1 MSKIWVI
8 AGREYWAAVRTK
20 SFLITLVLLPVLMAG
35 SAVVQ
40 YVTKKQA
47 DTKDER
53 FAVIDLTQGQKI
65 FPLLKDAADQRNEKV
80 VDPETNRQTKPRFLL
95 ETVRPSADTPQAI
108 KEMRYELSQQVRENK
123 LWGFVEIGPGVTA
136 PIIPGIPPSRETTYL
151 RYQTNHLTSQAFPNW
166 LQVQLATAI
175 LSVHGHVSPEILEA
189 QRKTQ
194 EAFQL
199 RLEGL
204 SEKDAQGNIVE
215 PKTVN
220 LIARFIVP
228 GALVALMFTI
238 VMISSTPGMQ
248 GVVEEKMQRIAEVL
262 LGSLPPFHLMLG
274 KLLGL
279 MGVSLTVAVV
289 YLGGALWA
297 AERYGS
303 IEFLSVPVLV
313 WFFLFQTLSVL
324 MFGSL
329 FLAIGAASTEV
340 KETQTLVMPV
350 MLIACVPMFLLGT
363 AMEDPNNPLVVG
375 ASFFP
380 PSTPMLMMA
389 RVAISPGPPLW
400 QPLLGMALVVLTT
413 LGCVYAAGR
422 IFRVGILMQ
431 GKGAKFSQLFQW
443 VFRG

>member
-1 MSKIWVI
+1 VNKIWVI
-8 AGREYWAAVRTK
+8 AGREYRAAVRTK
-20 SFLITLVLLPVLMAG
+20 SFIITLVLLPVLMAG
-35 SAVVQ
+35 SGAVQ

-47 DTKDER
+47 DTKDKH
-53 FAVIDLTQGQKI
+53 FAIMDLTPGEKIYPILKAAAEDRNRDVIDKETGQ
-65 FPLLKDAADQRNEKV
+65 QV
-80 VDPETNRQTKPRFLL
+80 KPRYLL
-95 ETVRPSADTPQAI
+95 EAVHPTADTKGAI
-108 KEMRYELSQQVRENK
+108 KEMRYELSQQVQKGK
-123 LWGFVEIGPGVTA
+123 LWGFVEIGPDVIKPVPLGQ
-136 PIIPGIPPSRETTYL
+136 SLEQRTTYL
-151 RYQTNHLTSQAFPNW
+151 RYQTNHPTSQAFPTW
-166 LQVQLATAI
+166 LQTQLVVAI
-175 LSVHGHVSPEILEA
+175 LSVKSHLSPEIVEA
-189 QRKTQ
+189 QSKNQQVLT
-194 EAFQL
+194 L
-199 RLEGL
+199 RQEGL

-220 LIARFIVP
+220 VIARFIVP

-238 VMISSTPGMQ
+238 VMLSSTPGMQ
-248 GVVEEKMQRIAEVL
+248 GVIEEKMQRIAEVL

-279 MGVSLTVAVV
+279 MGVSLTVAAV
-289 YLGGALWA
+289 YLGGAFWA
-297 AERYGS
+297 AQKYGFT
-303 IEFLSVPVLV
+303 EFLSAPVLT
-313 WFFLFQTLSVL
+313 WYFLFQIMSVL

-329 FLAIGAASTEV
+329 FLAIGAACTEI

-363 AMEDPNNPLVVG
+363 AMEDPNNPLVVA

-400 QPLLGMALVVLTT
+400 QPLLGMVLVVLVT

>member
-1 MSKIWVI
+1 MRKIWVI

-20 SFLITLVLLPVLMAG
+20 SFVITLVLLPVLMAG

-40 YVTKKQA
+40 YFTKKQA
-47 DTKDER
+47 DTKDEH
-53 FAVIDLTQGQKI
+53 FAVVDLTPGQKI
-65 FPLLKDAADQRNEKV
+65 FPLLKAAAEQRNEKV
-80 VDPETNRQTKPRFLL
+80 LDPETKQQTKPRFLL
-95 ETVRPSADTPQAI
+95 EAVRPTGDTPQAI
-108 KEMRYELSQQVRENK
+108 KEMRYELSQQVREEK
-123 LWGFVEIGPGVTA
+123 LWGFVEIGPGITA
-136 PIIPGIPPSRETTYL
+136 PTTLGKPLSPERAYL

-166 LQVQLATAI
+166 LRVQSATAI
-175 LSVHGHVSPEILEA
+175 LSVRSGLPPEVLEA
-189 QRKTQ
+189 ARKN
-194 EAFQL
+194 EEVFQL
-199 RLEGL
+199 RMEGL

-279 MGVSLTVAVV
+279 MGVSLTVAAV

-297 AERYGS
+297 AERYGFV
-303 IEFLSVPVLV
+303 EFLSVPVLA

-400 QPLLGMALVVLTT
+400 QPLVGMVLVVLTT

-431 GKGAKFSQLFQW
+431 GKGAKFGQLFQW

>member
-1 MSKIWVI
+1 MSKIWVV

-20 SFLITLVLLPVLMAG
+20 SFVITLVLLPVLMAG
-35 SAVVQ
+35 SGVVQ
-40 YVTKKQA
+40 YFTKKQA
-47 DTKDER
+47 DTKDKH
-53 FAVIDLTQGQKI
+53 FAIVDLTPGEKIYPILKKAAESRNKDVIDKETHQQTR
-65 FPLLKDAADQRNEKV
+65 PRYLLDAVHPTGDTEQEIK
-80 VDPETNRQTKPRFLL
+80 QT
-95 ETVRPSADTPQAI
+95 
-108 KEMRYELSQQVRENK
+108 RYELSQKVREDE
-123 LWGFVEIGPGVTA
+123 LWGFVEIGPAITK
-136 PIIPGIPPSRETTYL
+136 PLLPGQKPPETMYL
-151 RYQTNHLTSQAFPNW
+151 RYQSNHLTSQDFPQW
-166 LQVQLATAI
+166 VQTQSAVAI
-175 LSVHGHVSPEILEA
+175 ASVQSHASPEAIER
-189 QRKTQ
+189 QIENQ
-194 EAFQL
+194 QVL
-199 RLEGL
+199 RLRQEGL
-204 SEKDAQGNIVE
+204 SEKDAYGNIVE

-279 MGVSLTVAVV
+279 MGVSLTVAAV

-297 AERYGS
+297 AGKYGFT
-303 IEFLSVPVLV
+303 EFLSAPVLT

-400 QPLLGMALVVLTT
+400 QPLLGMLLVILTT